1 MKEESVDQLKF
12 AKENETMVYP
22 NSRSE
27 IEVVSHKAIEF
38 SVLGKDHGQRYLQK

>member
-1 MKEESVDQLKF
+1 MKEEIVDRSKF
-12 AKENETMVYP
+12 AKENETTVYP

-38 SVLGKDHGQRYLQK
+38 SVSGKGHGQKCWQR